1 MNQQPSP
8 APRTLHVR
16 CHPLPRSRGEGI
28 AKTPAYFPLPVQCR
42 HHEGFALI
50 TVMLLLLLFTV
61 SGMGTLYN
69 VQAGSKSAGFL
80 RQEVVRFQQAD
91 GGAVSVLGYMT
102 AFKQTNVPREVKDTD
117 AYSVGLRVIGDSVRY
132 PAGFSVLW
140 KGVDVHET
148 AASSDGKAEVEVVAF
163 VPVAPAT
170 YGNE

>member
-1 MNQQPSP
+1 MNRPTCLCIRALPLGTGSFE
-8 APRTLHVR
+8 TLS
-16 CHPLPRSRGEGI
+16 SR
-28 AKTPAYFPLPVQCR
+28 FPKGQG
-42 HHEGFALI
+42 GFALI

-61 SGMGTLYN
+61 SGMATLYN

-80 RQEVVRFQQAD
+80 RQELLSFQQAD

-102 AFKQTNVPREVKDTD
+102 AFKQTNVPHEIKDTND
-117 AYSVGLRVIGDSVRY
+117 YSVGVRVIGDSVRY

-140 KGVDVHET
+140 KGADVHET
-148 AASSDGKAEVEVVAF
+148 AASGDGKAEVEVVAF